1 MQNITF
7 FHKYT
12 YLFLQNLFMSEFHTE
27 VLLIKWKSMHYK
39 DPLFPKEIETSNN
52 KHIYKT
58 HVLKQGLFI
67 RYN

>member
-1 MQNITF
+1 MLCSFIIVIYILAVSKQ
-7 FHKYT
+7 Y
-12 YLFLQNLFMSEFHTE
+12 
-27 VLLIKWKSMHYK
+27 V